1 MNEKRDKAERTPV
14 KVKNRDVLL
23 LARVLYTMQ
32 DVCATERKR
41 LWQQDRLWNIT
52 QKITG
57 MPGSHGEASGLER
70 HFATITEIEER
81 YEAEFAEYVEEL
93 QQAETILNGIESR
106 TMRTFVTMR
115 YLLAMQNREVMARLN
130 LKRRRFEYLCRLIE
144 DEPDMKTAEVK
155 WRASVERFS

>member
-1 MNEKRDKAERTPV
+1 MDKKQERTDRTPV

-57 MPGSHGEASGLER
+57 MPGGHGGLAGLER
-70 HFATITEIEER
+70 HFEEITEIEEQ
-81 YEAEFAEYVEEL
+81 YNAECEEYVSEL
-93 QQAETILNGIESR
+93 KQAEDILNDIESR

-115 YLLAMQNREVMARLN
+115 YVLSMQNREVMARLN

-144 DEPDMKTAEVK
+144 DEPDMKAAEAK
-155 WRASVERFS
+155 WRVNGERFN

>member
-1 MNEKRDKAERTPV
+1 MNEKRERDGKTPV

-32 DVCATERKR
+32 DVRATERKR
-41 LWQQDRLWNIT
+41 LWQQDRLWNVT

-57 MPGSHGEASGLER
+57 MPGGRGETGGLER
-70 HFATITEIEER
+70 HFEAITEIEER

-93 QQAETILNGIESR
+93 QRAEAILNGIESR

-115 YLLAMQNREVMARLN
+115 YVLAMQNREIMDNLN
-130 LKRRRFEYLCRLIE
+130 LKRRRFEFLCRLIE
-144 DEPDMKTAEVK
+144 NEPDMQAAAVK
-155 WRASVERFS
+155 WRQCAERFH